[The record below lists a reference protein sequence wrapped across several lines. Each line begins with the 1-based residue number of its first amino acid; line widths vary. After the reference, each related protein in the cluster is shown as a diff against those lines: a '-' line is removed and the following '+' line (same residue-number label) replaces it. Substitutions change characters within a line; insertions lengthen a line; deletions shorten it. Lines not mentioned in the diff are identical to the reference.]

1 MSYDIPSCVLL
12 HLDGAPV
19 STVFPDTGVYKTSFV
34 GYNAAISNSQ
44 TLFGGNVL
52 ALNGTNGFLLS
63 TKTDSL
69 TNGDFTLEAWVY
81 LVALP
86 TSTSTWPT
94 DVANHSTIISLTGN
108 SWYDCGLIIN
118 STDIFFADNDF
129 GVTYAR
135 GLHGLTTGAWYHLA
149 CSRSGGVINTYVNG
163 NIIGTSNI
171 SVSMQNTQSI
181 NIGAGHHGVYS
192 LTTGTAFLNGYMS
205 EARYIKGYGVYTVAF
220 TPSSTVRFT
229 DFALNV
235 NMISV
240 DNRHTQSVGTQGNGT
255 TNNKVLQT
263 VPFGKNIY
271 HGGSGIIIGQTI
283 ENSAPV
289 SRRVRLFNKRNGLL
303 IKEVFSDNLGV
314 YTFDYIDKRQE
325 YFIMADDYRRI
336 RNAVVMDGIV
346 PIPASYADPNSD
358 V

>member
-19 STVFPDTGVYKTSFV
+19 STIFPDTGVYRTSFV

-52 ALNGTNGFLLS
+52 ALNGSNGFLLS

-69 TNGDFTLEAWVY
+69 SNSDFTLEAWVF
-81 LVALP
+81 LLALP
-86 TSTSTWPT
+86 TSTSTWPS
-94 DVANHSTIISLTGN
+94 DAANHSTIISLTGN

-118 STDIFFADNDF
+118 STDIFFADNIA
-129 GVTYAR
+129 GTSYAR
-135 GLHGLTTGAWYHLA
+135 GLHGLSTGTWYHLA

-163 NIIGTSNI
+163 SIVGTSNI
-171 SVSMQNTQSI
+171 SSSMQDTQSI
-181 NIGAGHHGVYS
+181 NIGAGHQSTYS
-192 LTTGTAFLNGYMS
+192 LSAPTALLYGFMS

-235 NMISV
+235 DMLPIGYSS
-240 DNRHTQSVGTQGNGT
+240 QSIGSQGSGS
-255 TNNKVLQT
+255 TNNNVILS

-271 HGGSGIIIGQTI
+271 HGGSGIIVGQTI
-283 ENSAPV
+283 ENSSPV

-314 YTFDYIDKRQE
+314 YTFEYIDKRQE

-336 RNAVVMDGIV
+336 RNAVVMDGVV

>member
-12 HLDGAPV
+12 HLDGAPA

-34 GYNAAISNSQ
+34 GYNASISNSQ
-44 TLFGGNVL
+44 TLFSGNVL
-52 ALNGTNGFLLS
+52 GLSGSNSFLLS
-63 TKTDSL
+63 LRTDSIS
-69 TNGDFTLEAWVY
+69 NSDFTLEAWVY
-81 LVALP
+81 LIALP

-118 STDIFFADNDF
+118 STDIFFADNVL
-129 GVTYAR
+129 GTTYAR
-135 GLHGLTTGAWYHLA
+135 GLHGLTTGSWNHLA

-163 NIIGTSNI
+163 NIIGTSII
-171 SVSMQNTQSI
+171 SISLQDTQSI
-181 NIGAGHHGVYS
+181 NIGGGHHGIYS
-192 LTTGTAFLNGYMS
+192 LTTGTALLHGYMS

-235 NMISV
+235 DVIPIGYTN
-240 DNRHTQSVGTQGNGT
+240 QSVGTQGTGT
-255 TNNKVLQT
+255 TNNKVILT
-263 VPFGKNIY
+263 APFGKNIY

-283 ENSAPV
+283 ENSSPV

-314 YTFDYIDKRQE
+314 YTFENIDKRQE

-336 RNAVVMDGIV
+336 RNAVVMDGIT
-346 PIPASYADPNSD
+346 PIPASYADPNSE